1 MNRNDER
8 LLLGSAILA
17 LLMFPHASMADA
29 RCNDRTIK
37 GAYIYAS
44 TGVRDGAPYVEAGQ
58 DIFDGKGG
66 ITNTY
71 TDTNG
76 QTVVTKGSYQMNANC
91 VSQAKYD
98 DSGVNY
104 VMYTGPTG
112 SEFSWISVTPGT
124 KITGREVR
132 VSTSL
137 TPKCSLK
144 TLKGTYVYSL
154 IGYRDG
160 VQYIESGQEVFDGK
174 GSIRNTFT
182 DASGMTVTTAG
193 TYLMGDHC
201 IGETRYQD
209 TGDTYSV
216 YVDPKGD
223 SFTYA
228 SMISRSGNLAVG
240 SERRVGKQVK

>member
-1 MNRNDER
+1 MVIN
-8 LLLGSAILA
+8 ILDN
-17 LLMFPHASMADA
+17 HE
-29 RCNDRTIK
+29 
-37 GAYIYAS
+37 S
-44 TGVRDGAPYVEAGQ
+44 TVNMLPNPRPRAKRKLPVFLKLRGLVRDGAPFVEAGQ

-71 TDTNG
+71 TDTTG

-144 TLKGTYVYSL
+144 TLKGTYVYSH

-174 GSIRNTFT
+174 GSIRTPLR
-182 DASGMTVTTAG
+182 M
-193 TYLMGDHC
+193 
-201 IGETRYQD
+201 
-209 TGDTYSV
+209 
-216 YVDPKGD
+216 P
-223 SFTYA
+223 
-228 SMISRSGNLAVG
+228 AV
-240 SERRVGKQVK
+240 